1 MRNIEA
7 CKTLSKMT
15 RSSLGPH
22 GKLESAIIFIR
33 HEQNGYQPLG
43 EALCHFRRRHNYP

>member
-22 GKLESAIIFIR
+22 GKAPEIKA
-33 HEQNGYQPLG
+33 Q
-43 EALCHFRRRHNYP
+43 